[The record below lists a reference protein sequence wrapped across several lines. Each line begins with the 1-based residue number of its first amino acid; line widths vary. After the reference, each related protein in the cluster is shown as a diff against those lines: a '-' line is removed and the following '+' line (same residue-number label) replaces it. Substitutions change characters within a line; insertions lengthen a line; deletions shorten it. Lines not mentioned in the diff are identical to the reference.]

1 MNSFAIESKLLS
13 FFQNSSVQN
22 CVSTPI
28 LRLNIIVSLKKKD
41 VENKVK
47 TSTGVLPLTINDL
60 RERQFN
66 NSSLTED
73 ERQSLI
79 NYDSYRIN
87 YLNASD
93 TEEEFHKRYFELQ
106 AKANLAP
113 FTEFL
118 KDRYAE

>member
-1 MNSFAIESKLLS
+1 
-13 FFQNSSVQN
+13 
-22 CVSTPI
+22 
-28 LRLNIIVSLKKKD
+28 

-47 TSTGVLPLTINDL
+47 TTTGVLPLTINDL

-66 NSSLTED
+66 NHTMGE
-73 ERQSLI
+73 EEKEALI

-87 YLNASD
+87 YLNASE

-118 KDRYAE
+118 KDRYKE

>member
-1 MNSFAIESKLLS
+1 M
-13 FFQNSSVQN
+13 
-22 CVSTPI
+22 
-28 LRLNIIVSLKKKD
+28 
-41 VENKVK
+41 ENKVK
-47 TSTGVLPLTINDL
+47 SSTGVLPLTINDL

-66 NSSLTED
+66 NAPLNAE
-73 ERQSLI
+73 EKKALI

-87 YLNASD
+87 YLNASE

-118 KDRYAE
+118 KENYS

>member
-1 MNSFAIESKLLS
+1 M
-13 FFQNSSVQN
+13 SS
-22 CVSTPI
+22 SI
-28 LRLNIIVSLKKKD
+28 LTLNIIVPLKKKG
-41 VENKVK
+41 VENNVK

-87 YLNASD
+87 YLNASE

-118 KDRYAE
+118 KGRYSE

>member
-1 MNSFAIESKLLS
+1 MK
-13 FFQNSSVQN
+13 
-22 CVSTPI
+22 
-28 LRLNIIVSLKKKD
+28 
-41 VENKVK
+41 NKVK
-47 TSTGVLPLTINDL
+47 SSTGVLPLTINDL

-66 NSSLTED
+66 NAPLNAE
-73 ERQSLI
+73 EKKALI

-87 YLNASD
+87 YLNASE

-118 KDRYAE
+118 KENYS

>member
-1 MNSFAIESKLLS
+1 M
-13 FFQNSSVQN
+13 
-22 CVSTPI
+22 
-28 LRLNIIVSLKKKD
+28 
-41 VENKVK
+41 ENKTK
-47 TSTGVLPLTINDL
+47 TNTGILPLTINDL

-66 NSSLTED
+66 SGSLTE
-73 ERQSLI
+73 EEKSALI

-87 YLNASD
+87 YLNASE

-118 KDRYAE
+118 KEKYN

>member
-1 MNSFAIESKLLS
+1 M
-13 FFQNSSVQN
+13 
-22 CVSTPI
+22 
-28 LRLNIIVSLKKKD
+28 
-41 VENKVK
+41 ENKVK

-73 ERQSLI
+73 EKRSLI

-118 KDRYAE
+118 KERYLE

>member
-1 MNSFAIESKLLS
+1 MAVQYCCSFE
-13 FFQNSSVQN
+13 
-22 CVSTPI
+22 
-28 LRLNIIVSLKKKD
+28 KKA

-47 TSTGVLPLTINDL
+47 KSTGILPLTINDL

-66 NSSLTED
+66 NAPLSE
-73 ERQSLI
+73 EEKQSLI

-87 YLNASD
+87 YLNESE

-113 FTEFL
+113 YTEFL
-118 KDRYAE
+118 KERYI